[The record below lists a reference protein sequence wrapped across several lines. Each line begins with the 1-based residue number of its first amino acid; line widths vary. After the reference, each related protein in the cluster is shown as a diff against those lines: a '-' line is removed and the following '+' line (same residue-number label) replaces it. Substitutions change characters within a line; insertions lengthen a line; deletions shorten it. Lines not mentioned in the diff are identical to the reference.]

1 MTNTKNVKKGDKI
14 RVICMSGEPNY
25 TGKIGVVEH
34 IDDDGQIWFGYG
46 CAIIPTVD
54 KFEILKEEENRKWK
68 ICITTQMQGV

>member
-14 RVICMSGEPNY
+14 RVICMSGEPKY

-34 IDDDGQIWFGYG
+34 IDDAGQLHGTWGG

-54 KFEILKEEENRKWK
+54 QFEINKNGELND
-68 ICITTQMQGV
+68 